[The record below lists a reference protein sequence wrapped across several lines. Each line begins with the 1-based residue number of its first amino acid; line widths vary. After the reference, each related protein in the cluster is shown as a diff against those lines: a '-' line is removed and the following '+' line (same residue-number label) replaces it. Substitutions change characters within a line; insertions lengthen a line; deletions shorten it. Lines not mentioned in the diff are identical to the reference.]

1 MQKLFLERKR
11 KFKQASS
18 VLLGIGLQI
27 EKIVGTSIEAGQSW
41 VKWINSIYLKN
52 QSVWV
57 HELKL
62 DVSWYWRKLMNIRG
76 CFSLRDIYEAGCTG
90 KFKISSLYDYFLSDS
105 TRVKFDR
112 VVWSRMTI
120 PGITILKHKFTLWQ
134 ALRSHLLTRDHL
146 ASRNIS
152 IDSDFYPFCETSEE
166 NHGHL
171 FFDCVFSTRVI
182 S

>member
-1 MQKLFLERKR
+1 MQKLSLERKR

-18 VLLGIGLQI
+18 ILLGIGLQI

-62 DVSWYWRKLMNIRG
+62 DVSRYWRKLMNPRG
-76 CFSLRDIYEAGCTG
+76 CFSLRDIYEASCTG
-90 KFKISSLYDYFLSDS
+90 KFKINSLYDYFLSDS
-105 TRVKFDR
+105 TRVTFDR

-120 PGITILKHKFTLWQ
+120 PKHKFTLWK

-152 IDSDFYPFCETSEE
+152 IDSNFCPVCETSEE
-166 NHGHL
+166 DHGHL
-171 FFDCVFSTRVI
+171 FFNCAFSTRVI